1 LSNYVTLISVMENK
15 ELNKKVGINL
25 KKARKEAG
33 LTQVDLANELNMSPM
48 MISRYEVGLNSIPYK
63 HLERIAQILG
73 KPVTYF
79 FDESF
84 KPPKYKLTQSIA
96 QAPKDMLAF
105 SLGKNANKE
114 EAIKEA
120 KQQMKNWYKKHNMKE
135 TTKKSFKEWWEGK

>member
-1 LSNYVTLISVMENK
+1 MLHSFYMKND

-63 HLERIAQILG
+63 HLQRIAKILN

-84 KPPKYKLTQSIA
+84 KPKKYKLTESTA

-105 SLGKNANKE
+105 SLGKNANKQQ
-114 EAIKEA
+114 AIKEA
-120 KQQMKNWYKKHNMKE
+120 KNLMKNWYKENNMQE
-135 TTKKSFKEWWEGK
+135 TTKKSFNNWWEGK